1 MLSGALGSDS
11 DFLTTSELRS
21 DVSGVVDGLG
31 TNWNTEAP
39 NANFPRSWRHCSK
52 ETRPLKYTRDR
63 QARSARDAIRIN
75 EAYVHVIVTLS
86 RGLRPPDSA
95 VEAIVPGPNIH
106 GYVDC
111 SVVAHRGFAPPG
123 PTVRRQID

>member
-11 DFLTTSELRS
+11 VLPNTPELRS

-31 TNWNTEAP
+31 TSWNTEAP

-52 ETRPLKYTRDR
+52 ETRPLKYTSDR
-63 QARSARDAIRIN
+63 QTRSPRDAIRIN
-75 EAYVHVIVTLS
+75 ETYVHVVVTLR

-95 VEAIVPGPNIH
+95 VEAIVPGPNIQW
-106 GYVDC
+106 YFNC

-123 PTVRRQID
+123 PTVRR